1 MGVSLWTGPGRIRLE
16 RKKETAGV
24 GDCPVLLTDP
34 KEGGSATKQAG
45 REGTKCLNKTRTNYM
60 LNTNFLVLPLAH
72 GDRPYAPGAKRRGH
86 FSLLYRSGSSSKE
99 QQWLVAFPID
109 LSRGWDEGSR
119 MFYISGAR
127 SVADEQVR
135 IASTKIDGIGPK
147 KAILV
152 RYRLGISGNIKIK
165 ELTKY
170 QIDQIEQMIGQ
181 DHVVHWE
188 LKRGER
194 ADIERLISISCYRGI
209 RHQDGSPLR
218 GQRTHTNAR
227 TCRKQ
232 IRK

>member
-1 MGVSLWTGPGRIRLE
+1 
-16 RKKETAGV
+16 
-24 GDCPVLLTDP
+24 
-34 KEGGSATKQAG
+34 
-45 REGTKCLNKTRTNYM
+45 M
-60 LNTNFLVLPLAH
+60 L
-72 GDRPYAPGAKRRGH
+72 
-86 FSLLYRSGSSSKE
+86 
-99 QQWLVAFPID
+99 
-109 LSRGWDEGSR
+109 
-119 MFYISGAR
+119 YISGAR

-232 IRK
+232 IRKWKKYTESLGTCLINHTDSFNSSLKFYLGISPVTNPVSV

>member
-1 MGVSLWTGPGRIRLE
+1 M
-16 RKKETAGV
+16 TAN
-24 GDCPVLLTDP
+24 PYLFSTFST
-34 KEGGSATKQAG
+34 E
-45 REGTKCLNKTRTNYM
+45 
-60 LNTNFLVLPLAH
+60 LNTDLYFNTT
-72 GDRPYAPGAKRRGH
+72 H
-86 FSLLYRSGSSSKE
+86 FYFSSREDGEK
-99 QQWLVAFPID
+99 
-109 LSRGWDEGSR
+109 EGSR
-119 MFYISGAR
+119 MSYISGAR
-127 SVADEQVR
+127 LVDNKQVR

-147 KAILV
+147 KAIQV
-152 RYRLGISGNIKIK
+152 RSRLGISGNIRIK

-227 TCRKQ
+227 TCRKR
-232 IRK
+232 IKK

>member
-1 MGVSLWTGPGRIRLE
+1 MGPLKLGPKNISSNDLRIGAGCLYQSLPIKPSSLAE
-16 RKKETAGV
+16 R
-24 GDCPVLLTDP
+24 
-34 KEGGSATKQAG
+34 SI
-45 REGTKCLNKTRTNYM
+45 
-60 LNTNFLVLPLAH
+60 H
-72 GDRPYAPGAKRRGH
+72 GYSK
-86 FSLLYRSGSSSKE
+86 SSSTG
-99 QQWLVAFPID
+99 
-109 LSRGWDEGSR
+109 SRGRQPIYDSSREDQEKEGSR
-119 MFYISGAR
+119 MSYISGAR
-127 SVADEQVR
+127 SVPDEQVR
-135 IASTKIDGIGPK
+135 IASTKMDGIGPK
-147 KAILV
+147 KAIQV
-152 RYRLGISGNIKIK
+152 RYRLGISGNIKMN

-227 TCRKQ
+227 TCRKR